1 MPKPTDL
8 HAACERRNAAEHDA
22 VYGAARDDVQRLFDH
37 YAQKVGEYGLTA
49 AILTYTTVIAVP
61 EGEPYE

>member
-22 VYGAARDDVQRLFDH
+22 VYGAARDDVTRLFDH
-37 YAQKVGEYGLTA
+37 YAQKVGGVRPHRSPFDLHHRNRSTRRRT
-49 AILTYTTVIAVP
+49 L
-61 EGEPYE
+61 